1 MPFWSNIAGVLA
13 TPLDQAGALLATMPF
28 GVAAFALALPLV
40 LTLVVKRLFAFLGV
54 AALLAVALAALLAPA
69 AAPILTAIAAY
80 LAALLVAVASLE
92 AWRARRVE
100 KAELTALRAEIQ
112 ALRDNEE
119 RGLLKN
125 LNAPKNGR
133 DVSPKSQA
141 ALDRRVETE
150 LPH

>member
-1 MPFWSNIAGVLA
+1 
-13 TPLDQAGALLATMPF
+13 
-28 GVAAFALALPLV
+28 